1 RESRRRSS
9 GSPSAWDPPR
19 LASSTPSRTR
29 RDGRRTSRARSPPL
43 SWRRRPSSSQ
53 SRRPSRRP
61 TSWLPSS
68 PSRPGYGGIMSLVE
82 EAVRNWENFRNGVIA
97 EIENSPEEQLDYR
110 PGEGARTLREVALHI
125 AYFSVGMVNEIL
137 RPDGSILNV
146 FKPEVQ
152 AEIKAGLPR
161 AHSKAELVALLRQT
175 GEANAARL
183 RAAGD

>member
-1 RESRRRSS
+1 
-9 GSPSAWDPPR
+9 
-19 LASSTPSRTR
+19 
-29 RDGRRTSRARSPPL
+29 
-43 SWRRRPSSSQ
+43 
-53 SRRPSRRP
+53 
-61 TSWLPSS
+61 
-68 PSRPGYGGIMSLVE
+68 MSLVE

-125 AYFSVGMVNEIL
+125 AYWSVGMVNEIL

-152 AEIKAGLPR
+152 AEIKAGLPH
-161 AHSKAELVALLRQT
+161 AHSKAEVVALLRQT

-183 RAAGD
+183 RAAGDALASQTMMSRTGPQSRLSILWFAGAHEMYHRGQLTVYERGFGTEPALTKQIHSMLAKP